1 MCFKLIIY
9 NELSF
14 GHFCF
19 VKCSMYVV
27 LGEVAIIFT
36 RKKVKIINFKKSVEG
51 SESLPQRL
59 SLRVGVNHFP
69 FLFHLSDF
77 A

>member
-1 MCFKLIIY
+1 
-9 NELSF
+9 
-14 GHFCF
+14 
-19 VKCSMYVV
+19 MYVV